1 MEKNPYC
8 YFTPV
13 FSDYAKH
20 ISTLKTRYNYANDT
34 EMTGNSSA
42 AQQTNTVSFCV
53 YKVVESFEISSFT
66 LFCQSLRFD
75 LH

>member
-20 ISTLKTRYNYANDT
+20 ISTLKTRYNYTNDSET
-34 EMTGNSSA
+34 TGNGSA
-42 AQQTNTVSFCV
+42 AQQANTVS
-53 YKVVESFEISSFT
+53 
-66 LFCQSLRFD
+66 
-75 LH
+75 